1 MSTSCWLVYL
11 CMQSLWNSTLISIYM
26 ELWLQFQN
34 ANVKKK
40 KISRQLNF
48 SVHHSHTDAS
58 PRCCILLLINDHVF
72 SEGEILTNERFQL
85 GKVIKSKN
93 SKYISI
99 LNNFV
104 KDIEKFYELNQQ
116 LSMDDLARSISFAM
130 KSGQWTIQ
138 ILPFSEE
145 DQHTQ
150 GSVWWEWWAEWSEI
164 WSDPKR

>member
-11 CMQSLWNSTLISIYM
+11 CMQSLWNSTLITIYM
-26 ELWLQFQN
+26 ELWLQFLN
-34 ANVKKK
+34 AIIKK
-40 KISRQLNF
+40 KISRVQTIVLF
-48 SVHHSHTDAS
+48 RPSQSH
-58 PRCCILLLINDHVF
+58 RCVTTLLYIIIDQWSCF

-116 LSMDDLARSISFAM
+116 LSMDDLARSISFTM
-130 KSGQWTIQ
+130 KSGQWTMQKI
-138 ILPFSEE
+138 PFSGEG
-145 DQHTQ
+145 QHTQ
-150 GSVWWEWWAEWSEI
+150 GFAWWEWWAE
-164 WSDPKR
+164 

>member
-58 PRCCILLLINDHVF
+58 PRCCIVVLINDHVF
-72 SEGEILTNERFQL
+72 FRGGDSDQWTLSTGEGD
-85 GKVIKSKN
+85 KIKKIQIYFN
-93 SKYISI
+93 IEHWNFW
-99 LNNFV
+99 NNFL

-116 LSMDDLARSISFAM
+116 LSMDDLARSISFTM
-130 KSGQWTIQ
+130 KSGQWTMQKI
-138 ILPFSEE
+138 PFSGEG
-145 DQHTQ
+145 QHTQ
-150 GSVWWEWWAEWSEI
+150 GFVWWEWWEE
-164 WSDPKR
+164 

>member
-58 PRCCILLLINDHVF
+58 PRCCILLLIKDYVF

-85 GKVIKSKN
+85 GKVMKSFNIEHWK
-93 SKYISI
+93 
-99 LNNFV
+99 LWNNFV

-116 LSMDDLARSISFAM
+116 LSMDDLARSISFTM
-130 KSGQWTIQ
+130 KSGQWTMQKI
-138 ILPFSEE
+138 PFSGEG
-145 DQHTQ
+145 QHTQ
-150 GSVWWEWWAEWSEI
+150 GFV
-164 WSDPKR
+164 

>member
-72 SEGEILTNERFQL
+72 QRGRFWQMNAFNW
-85 GKVIKSKN
+85 GRCKI
-93 SKYISI
+93 SKYISMFWI
-99 LNNFV
+99 LQCFEQFNVLNNFV

-116 LSMDDLARSISFAM
+116 LSMDDLARSISFAL
-130 KSGQWTIQ
+130 KSGQWTMQKI
-138 ILPFSEE
+138 PFSGEG
-145 DQHTQ
+145 QHTQ
-150 GSVWWEWWAEWSEI
+150 GFVWWEWWAE
-164 WSDPKR
+164 

>member
-1 MSTSCWLVYL
+1 MA
-11 CMQSLWNSTLISIYM
+11 
-26 ELWLQFQN
+26 
-34 ANVKKK
+34 ANTKRKKK

-48 SVHHSHTDAS
+48 SVHHSHTNAS
-58 PRCCILLLINDHVF
+58 LRCCILLLINDHVF

-116 LSMDDLARSISFAM
+116 LSMDDLARSISFTM
-130 KSGQWTIQ
+130 KRGQWTMQKI
-138 ILPFSEE
+138 PFSGEG
-145 DQHTQ
+145 QHTQ
-150 GSVWWEWWAEWSEI
+150 GFAW
-164 WSDPKR
+164 

>member
-11 CMQSLWNSTLISIYM
+11 CMQSLWNSTLISIYNLHGVM
-26 ELWLQFQN
+26 AAITKRKCQKEEDIQTIELFRPSQ
-34 ANVKKK
+34 
-40 KISRQLNF
+40 
-48 SVHHSHTDAS
+48 SH
-58 PRCCILLLINDHVF
+58 RCVTTLLYIIIDHVF

-116 LSMDDLARSISFAM
+116 LSMDDLARSISFTM
-130 KSGQWTIQ
+130 KSGQWWTMQKI
-138 ILPFSEE
+138 PFSGEG
-145 DQHTQ
+145 QHTQ
-150 GSVWWEWWAEWSEI
+150 GFV
-164 WSDPKR
+164 

>member
-48 SVHHSHTDAS
+48 SVHHSHTYAS
-58 PRCCILLLINDHVF
+58 PRCCILLLIKDYVF

-116 LSMDDLARSISFAM
+116 LSMDDLARSISFTM
-130 KSGQWTIQ
+130 KSGQWTMQKI
-138 ILPFSEE
+138 PFSGEG
-145 DQHTQ
+145 QHTQ
-150 GSVWWEWWAEWSEI
+150 GFAWWEWWAE
-164 WSDPKR
+164 